1 MNKLRVSSVV
11 HREFLGVMVVMTMLE
26 LANAG
31 SSMVDGLM
39 AGRLLGSVELAAY
52 GIAGAYYSVSAIVSG
67 VLMVSCQTMC
77 ARSVGSGRIDEANR
91 IFTACCLMG
100 LVLSG
105 VLTVAGIVF
114 AGPFAQLL
122 GARGASAELLPY
134 AKDFLIG
141 LFIGTPA
148 NVMLAI
154 MSPIVQLDGGSRIAA
169 AASLAVAAVDVLGN
183 VLFMVV
189 LKMGLLGLG
198 LGTSLSFVAALAIL
212 LTHFR
217 KKDRMF
223 HFSMKGVSWS
233 MVPKIISGGLPR
245 GATQACRTV
254 GPILINS
261 IVLSAAAT
269 AGLAALSVQSNLKVL
284 LRTPIVGICGALM
297 MMTGIYGGEQDKEGL
312 KKTFTVSLRYAVL
325 LVGAVAVIEL
335 ATAPLIAEFYL
346 PGAPV
351 EQGMAVTAMRW
362 QALSLP
368 FMALDMGVG
377 NYLTAMGN
385 KRGAY
390 LINIGNELVSLV
402 VCAFVL
408 GKLFGINGVWAAFA
422 VSQMLSLA
430 VFVLWGMLRRKTAD
444 KGLDKLMF
452 LPQGFGVP
460 EEDCISVTVTSMD
473 GVVGLSQKIWD
484 FCQAHGV
491 DRRRCYLAS
500 LCVEEMAGN
509 TVEHGFK
516 MDGKKH
522 SVDIRV
528 IINGE
533 DILLRLRDDCRRFD
547 LKEKVKEW
555 TPDPERP
562 EENVGI
568 RMVLG
573 LAKDV
578 AYTNTMNMN
587 NLLITI

>member
-1 MNKLRVSSVV
+1 MGKLRVSSVV
-11 HREFLGVMVVMTMLE
+11 RREFFDVMLVMTLLE

-39 AGRLLGSVELAAY
+39 AGRLLGSVELAAF

-67 VLMVSCQTMC
+67 ILMVSCQTLC
-77 ARSVGSGRIDEANR
+77 ARSVGSGRVDEANR
-91 IFTACCLMG
+91 IFSVCCLMG

-114 AGPFAQLL
+114 AGPFAKLL

-141 LFIGTPA
+141 LFVGTPA

-154 MSPIVQLDGGSRIAA
+154 MSPIVQLDGGSRITAV
-169 AASLAVAAVDVLGN
+169 ASLAVAVVDVVGN

-198 LGTSLSFVAALAIL
+198 LGTSVSYMAALAIL

-217 KKDRMF
+217 KKDRLF
-223 HFSMKGVSWS
+223 HFRLKGAKWS
-233 MVPKIISGGLPR
+233 MLPEIISCGLPR
-245 GATQACRTV
+245 GATQVCRTV
-254 GPILINS
+254 GPIIING
-261 IVLSAAAT
+261 IVLSTAAT

-284 LRTPIVGICGALM
+284 LRSPIVGICGALM

-312 KKTFTVSLRYAVL
+312 KKTFSVSLRYAVF
-325 LVGAVAVIEL
+325 LVGAVSILEVA
-335 ATAPLIAEFYL
+335 AAPLIAAFYL
-346 PGAPV
+346 PDAQV
-351 EQGMAVTAMRW
+351 EQGMAITAMRW

-402 VCAFVL
+402 VCTFVM

-422 VSQMLSLA
+422 VSQMLSFA
-430 VFVLWGMLRRKTAD
+430 VFVLWGMLRRKTTD
-444 KGLDKLMF
+444 KGLEKLMF
-452 LPQGFGVP
+452 LPKDFGVP

-473 GVVGLSQKIWD
+473 GVVGLSQRIWG

-491 DRRRCYLAS
+491 DPHRCYLAS

-509 TVEHGFK
+509 TVAHGFTK
-516 MDGKKH
+516 DDKKH

-528 IINGE
+528 IINGD
-533 DILLRLRDDCRRFD
+533 DIMLRLRDDCRRFD
-547 LKEKVKEW
+547 LKEKVKNW